1 MYLDKNMIGI
11 KHLGI
16 PVYDA
21 DATVKWYQKKGFK
34 LINESEVDAGIGIVY
49 IKFIEC
55 GDIVFELFQMF
66 GQDREDTKNRKIG
79 VIDRV
84 EFITGGQSE
93 NIFSSNG
100 EKLTFEHSD
109 DVKGILCKNIVQYV
123 SNLETSA
130 KFYKNLSLNVEK
142 LNCEEKCATIV
153 TDGGTLKL
161 IEDKE
166 KAARGRGIIDHLAF
180 DVKDIDTAFN
190 ELKNAG
196 FNILDEQ
203 PVLQPKVLENGV
215 KYFIIE
221 GPDKEGIEFNM
232 SL

>member
-1 MYLDKNMIGI
+1 MYLKKNMIGI

-21 DATVKWYQKKGFK
+21 NATAKWYQDRGFK
-34 LINESEVDAGIGIVY
+34 LINESEVDAGVGIVY
-49 IKFIEC
+49 IKFIDCC
-55 GDIVFELFQMF
+55 GIVFELFQMF
-66 GQDREDTKNRKIG
+66 GQDREDTKKRKIG
-79 VIDRV
+79 VIDGV
-84 EFITGGQSE
+84 EFLTDGQSE
-93 NIFSSNG
+93 NVFSSNG
-100 EKLTFEHSD
+100 EKIAFVHND
-109 DVKGILCKNIVQYV
+109 DIKGIQCKNVVQYV
-123 SNLETSA
+123 SNLDKSVE
-130 KFYKNLSLNVEK
+130 FYKSLSLNVKK
-142 LNCEEKCATIV
+142 LKCKEKCAVIV

-166 KAARGRGIIDHLAF
+166 KASRGRGIIDHLAF
-180 DVKDIDTAFN
+180 DVKDINKAFN
-190 ELKNAG
+190 ELKDAG

-221 GPDKEGIEFNM
+221 GPDGEGIEFNM